1 MTFQEVLLRLTS
13 SVINVRPVFQQLL
26 RRTHPQSA
34 STCGRV
40 ERLSAMSR
48 KVDPKCPPW
57 MSESVECLEV
67 KRKDALDENWKWQ
80 RHEWI
85 DDSGGDEVAEESLP
99 PPGDSSCGHGSGRRE
114 GDDVLV
120 REEVRT
126 SDTSGRCGP
135 QLQELANLHGR
146 GDAV

>member
-1 MTFQEVLLRLTS
+1 MRTGSGSVTS
-13 SVINVRPVFQQLL
+13 GSTTQAEMRSL
-26 RRTHPQSA
+26 RRAYRLLVTHHVGMA
-34 STCGRV
+34 
-40 ERLSAMSR
+40 
-48 KVDPKCPPW
+48 
-57 MSESVECLEV
+57 
-67 KRKDALDENWKWQ
+67 
-80 RHEWI
+80 
-85 DDSGGDEVAEESLP
+85 GGDEVAEESLP

-114 GDDVLV
+114 GDAVLV